1 MLRNR
6 GKRDS
11 HGAMGFLSD
20 IRAFI
25 LCCVAI
31 LIVVAL
37 WSVQALIQQS

>member
-6 GKRDS
+6 GERDPC
-11 HGAMGFLSD
+11 GAMGFLND

-25 LCCVAI
+25 LCCVAL